1 MAMDE
6 QQAKAQQI
14 RKLLLPGLRGIA
26 DSLGIGD
33 EVNLICTREGT
44 ISLTTQSARHSNMWP
59 LFTAQEIKD
68 DSYKTHF
75 RERVE
80 KLLKA

>member
-6 QQAKAQQI
+6 QQAKAV
-14 RKLLLPGLRGIA
+14 RARSHLLSDLQGIA
-26 DSLGIGD
+26 EEFGIGD
-33 EVNLICTREGT
+33 ELNLLCTREGT
-44 ISLTTQSARHSNMWP
+44 ISLTVTSARHNNMFP

-68 DSYKTHF
+68 DTYKTHF

>member
-6 QQAKAQQI
+6 QQAKAQEV

-26 DSLGIGD
+26 DTLGIGD
-33 EVNLICTREGT
+33 EVNLMCTREGT
-44 ISLTTQSARHSNMWP
+44 ISLTVTSARHNNMFP